1 MKEFL
6 QKAKE
11 SSRVVATLSTAIKNK
26 TLLEF
31 ADALEENSCFIIEE
45 NIKDMKLARELDL
58 SSAMQ
63 DRLYL
68 NDSRI
73 QDMANAIRQIAS
85 QTEPVAN
92 MMGIFNIYNLIASIA
107 AVHITTNEKLENI
120 CKVVENFNSISGRME
135 IVSTKP
141 LVIVDFAH
149 TPDGMDEVLK
159 SFPNKE
165 IICVFGAG
173 GNRDALKRPL
183 MGEVASKYSK
193 HIVVTSDNPRFEEPK
208 KIIEDILN
216 GIDDKSNVIVIED
229 RKEALKKAI
238 SLANDKSVVLI
249 LGKGDERAQII
260 GDKKFEF
267 SDKDEVLKILE
278 VRD

>member
-1 MKEFL
+1 MSDESKKLINIDDKVVKFNPTNAFTYSLENSSNFKVLKYELKDNMNVEFL
-6 QKAKE
+6 YENKNYKF
-11 SSRVVATLSTAIKNK
+11 ST
-26 TLLEF
+26 
-31 ADALEENSCFIIEE
+31 
-45 NIKDMKLARELDL
+45 
-58 SSAMQ
+58 
-63 DRLYL
+63 
-68 NDSRI
+68 
-73 QDMANAIRQIAS
+73 
-85 QTEPVAN
+85 N

-278 VRD
+278 ARD